1 MVDAFVLNDTNETI
15 PDMNTWESSNLKTGG
30 RRERNM
36 PKGLS
41 YESYAKC
48 IKSAKAKKMDTGP
61 CESLRKAQ
69 VNPPSPAS
77 AQKAGKMKNPK
88 PRSSKYPGSV

>member
-1 MVDAFVLNDTNETI
+1 MADAFGLSDVSTKDNSEL
-15 PDMNTWESSNLKTGG
+15 ESGG
-30 RRERNM
+30 RREHNM

-69 VNPPSPAS
+69 VNPPSPAP

-88 PRSSKYPGSV
+88 PRSSKYSGSV

>member
-1 MVDAFVLNDTNETI
+1 
-15 PDMNTWESSNLKTGG
+15 
-30 RRERNM
+30 M

-69 VNPPSPAS
+69 VNPPSPAP

-88 PRSSKYPGSV
+88 PRSSKYSGSV